1 MIMVLPFLLSLTK
14 QDIEYY
20 SKQMGTIPI
29 TIISFFFGTL
39 WGSFFYTLALRYADG
54 SMSHK
59 PLKALFS
66 RSRCP
71 ACGKEISP
79 LMLAPIFGYII
90 QKGKCRNCGS
100 TISAWYPAVEVMYGA
115 LSALFVWNL
124 GPTIYSFNLYLLAAV
139 ALCIAIVD
147 IKTLTIPN
155 SLVISFFLL
164 SIYPIILNY
173 NLKDNLF
180 GLASLFAVFIVILLL
195 FPGSFGGGDVKL
207 ASAIGLLSGLEQSI
221 VVLEVSLVTGALV
234 GILYALKTKKSLRT
248 KIPFAPFLAVGLII
262 SLLWGRDIL
271 LVYFRILY

>member
-1 MIMVLPFLLSLTK
+1 
-14 QDIEYY
+14 
-20 SKQMGTIPI
+20 MGTIPI
-29 TIISFFFGTL
+29 TIISFLFGTV

-54 SMSHK
+54 SMSYK

-71 ACGKEISP
+71 ACEKEISP
-79 LMLAPIFGYII
+79 LMLVPIFGYII
-90 QKGKCRNCGS
+90 QKGKCGNCGS
-100 TISAWYPAVEVMYGA
+100 TISSWYPTVEVMYGA

-124 GPTIYSFNLYLLAAV
+124 GPTIYSFNLYLLASV

-147 IKTLTIPN
+147 IKTLTIPD

-173 NLKDNLF
+173 NLRDNLF

-234 GILYALKTKKSLRT
+234 GILYALKTKKNLRT